1 MFYEKSNEVEFHRT
15 QPLDKNLGFFLTERV
30 KGFEPFSKRSKKAAT
45 FLLQQSPKP
54 CQLAFSAMGWVG
66 VHGGYADHA
75 RVLQK
80 SEHRSRMAVVL
91 QTPPRRDR
99 KSFPL
104 AATSPAHPKKW
115 ASRGADRGKIAGVVH
130 SFLHKGRERRRSTT
144 V

>member
-15 QPLDKNLGFFLTERV
+15 QSLDKNLGFFLTERV

-66 VHGGYADHA
+66 VHGGCAAHA

-91 QTPPRRDR
+91 QTPPRRD
-99 KSFPL
+99 
-104 AATSPAHPKKW
+104 
-115 ASRGADRGKIAGVVH
+115 
-130 SFLHKGRERRRSTT
+130 
-144 V
+144 